1 MESAGVTPPSAEKL
15 GTDGFFI
22 RTAGHNLF
30 VVAKE
35 GRGLIYGVG
44 RLLHTAKYGRGS
56 THTLVPEGID
66 RRLS

>member
-1 MESAGVTPPSAEKL
+1 MESAGVTPPSGEEL
-15 GTDGFFI
+15 GVEGFFL
-22 RTAGHNLF
+22 RSVGENLF